1 MSAMRIEEEWEVGAL
16 RVRLM
21 VCDGEVGSTCRS
33 SRRVLVGERDRVD
46 TEWLVA
52 AYVPRDD
59 DEYDAEV
66 RESLEDEHVQDTL
79 IHGIVLVGARWP
91 LDCGTADETAKALD
105 RAPPWMMN
113 VPTEEVR
120 AIRRWCWG
128 VDWVKVPAALSSM
141 RYCTWPCD
149 RPVKKGLLR

>member
-1 MSAMRIEEEWEVGAL
+1 MKPMRIEEEWEVGAL

-21 VCDGEVGSTCRS
+21 VCDGDGQACVNAV
-33 SRRVLVGERDRVD
+33 RVLVGERDNPETD
-46 TEWLVA
+46 WLVA
-52 AYVPRDD
+52 AYIPREDQA
-59 DEYDAEV
+59 YDAEV
-66 RESLEDEHVQDTL
+66 RRDLEDEHVTDTL
-79 IHGIVLVGARWP
+79 LHGIALFGARWP

-105 RAPPWMMN
+105 RAPAWMMN

-128 VDWVKVPAALSSM
+128 LDWMKVPAALREL

-149 RPVKKGLLR
+149 RPVKKGLLRP